1 MYKIKRLIIE
11 CKCGRKL
18 FDENNVELSG
28 DSLLVLVKPCECAA
42 QQSELTLRTP
52 DFTPRCS
59 KCNAVAGWHYETC
72 EDYSPKTQS
81 H

>member
-28 DSLLVLVKPCECAA
+28 DSLLVIVKPCECAA
-42 QQSELTLRTP
+42 QQSELTPLSP
-52 DFTPRCS
+52 DSLQTAAHCLPDTVLVE
-59 KCNAVAGWHYETC
+59 NVLPAVSG
-72 EDYSPKTQS
+72 
-81 H
+81 